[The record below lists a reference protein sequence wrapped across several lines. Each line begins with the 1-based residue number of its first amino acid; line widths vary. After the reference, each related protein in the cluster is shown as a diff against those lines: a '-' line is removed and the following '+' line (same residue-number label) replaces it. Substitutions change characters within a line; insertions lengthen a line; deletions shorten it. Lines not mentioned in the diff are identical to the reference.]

1 MQEFR
6 QDLKQLVGTIAW
18 QDAEQCKAAAKE
30 IMDSF
35 SEASGNMARSIIM
48 NGIYQGLYAG
58 FDAVSDTLQEKGIDR
73 RCKMMSV
80 KDIVAS
86 SLLCS
91 WPI

>member
-48 NGIYQGLYAG
+48 NGMPRQKNY
-58 FDAVSDTLQEKGIDR
+58 
-73 RCKMMSV
+73 
-80 KDIVAS
+80 
-86 SLLCS
+86 
-91 WPI
+91 